1 MSMTSAE
8 LQEKLEAA
16 EQKVEKIK
24 GTIEKHKKQA
34 EKKLTIIHK
43 AGCNEND
50 KFSYRQTEMY
60 WTICDYES
68 KLNDIKSAERKLK
81 DAEII
86 VRNWKEKLEKEKA
99 KNEVERIPVIEE
111 FLEAWKIKSIEWH
124 KQAYIQYIQ
133 YLQDLREKKKILEQ
147 WKKENNLEHS
157 WRYSEEE
164 KEKVLEKE
172 KELNIDSE
180 TIAFSMGMRFNSL
193 IVKMYGL
200 YKDNQQEREILLEK
214 EVEREKNDK
223 RQLFILR
230 VKGITGTVQDASGL
244 SIGGNG
250 EINGIVIGEKGKA
263 KVNTISAG
271 GYNIQCW
278 HFRVLVKEV

>member
-1 MSMTSAE
+1 MTSAE
-8 LQEKLEAA
+8 LKEKLEVA

-68 KLNDIKSAERKLK
+68 KLDDIKSSERKLK
-81 DAEII
+81 DAEIV

-99 KNEVERIPVIEE
+99 KNMVERIPVIEE

-124 KQAYIQYIQ
+124 KKAYVKYVE
-133 YLQDLREKKKILEQ
+133 YLKDLRAKQKILEQ

-157 WRYSEEE
+157 WRYSKEE

-180 TIAFSMGMRFNSL
+180 TIAFSMGMRFDTL
-193 IVKMYGL
+193 VVKMHQL
-200 YKDNQQEREILLEK
+200 YKSNQIERDKLLEK
-214 EVEREKNDK
+214 EIEIEKNNK
-223 RQLFILR
+223 RALFINR
-230 VKGITGTVQDASGL
+230 VKEITGIIQDATGL

-278 HFRVLVKEV
+278 HFRVLVKEVK